1 MKEARNFRN
10 VILIGGSAGSLPV
23 VMKLLTGMPV
33 SFSAVVVI
41 ILHRLKNAASDM
53 DLLLSRVAGVLIE
66 EPDDK
71 TAMAG
76 GKVYLAPANY
86 HLLADEEDTLS
97 LDYSEPELHSR
108 PSINISFASFAQMY
122 GSLVTGILLSGSN
135 SDGAEGL
142 KSVLEHNGSAVIQ
155 DPEDCEYPVMPE
167 YAATMNPG
175 ATCLTIEEIDRLFK
189 SMIL

>member
-1 MKEARNFRN
+1 MKETRNFRN

-23 VMKLLTGMPV
+23 VMKLLTDMPA
-33 SFSAVVVI
+33 SFSAVVII

-53 DLLLSRVAGVLIE
+53 DQLLSRVAGLTIE

-71 TAMAG
+71 TGMTTG
-76 GKVYLAPANY
+76 TVYLAPANY
-86 HLLADEEDTLS
+86 HLLADEDDILS

-108 PSINISFASFAQMY
+108 PSINISFASFARMY

-155 DPEDCEYPVMPE
+155 DPSDCEYPIMPE
-167 YAATMNPG
+167 YAAAMNPG
-175 ATCLTIEEIDRLFK
+175 AICLKIEEIDRLFK
-189 SMIL
+189 SLIL